1 MIKYASLQVCYLLRF
16 WWIHSLP
23 RFGVA
28 GLIQTKNECEWEF
41 CIIRENFFK
50 LDNLVTKLIINITFK
65 GNKGKSIQMTHI
77 TSGLVNRKYKAAA
90 VAPVAANVMMP
101 IRGISCNARFQ
112 GRCYLRILHPAHP
125 KSLLN
130 VKNEHKNL
138 PPSSSS
144 TFAKIQPSLIFT
156 IFEKQEFYFHS
167 MGLEFRS
174 RGWRQRVRDAA
185 ACDRR
190 HLLRAKS
197 LQVSGLNIR

>member
-1 MIKYASLQVCYLLRF
+1 
-16 WWIHSLP
+16 
-23 RFGVA
+23 
-28 GLIQTKNECEWEF
+28 
-41 CIIRENFFK
+41 
-50 LDNLVTKLIINITFK
+50 
-65 GNKGKSIQMTHI
+65 MTHI

-156 IFEKQEFYFHS
+156 IFEKKKNSISTKWAWNSAPEDEGSASGMQ
-167 MGLEFRS
+167 L
-174 RGWRQRVRDAA
+174 RVTGVT
-185 ACDRR
+185 C
-190 HLLRAKS
+190 
-197 LQVSGLNIR
+197 